1 MSSTVTVSVDLALTG
16 VALGA
21 VASLAG
27 LGVLVTYRTTG
38 VFNLASGGIAMFTA
52 YLVWQAT
59 RVWHWPLAVSAVLA
73 IGVIAPLLGWLAE
86 RLVFRSLRQREASGA
101 ETLVASLGVLVLL
114 IGIAYEIWGLQSH
127 LDAPSIVP
135 SGSVDLPGGA
145 TIDRISL
152 AQLAVAILVV
162 IALTV
167 LTRLTRIGRVVR
179 AVVDSRD
186 LARGNGIRADRVAAS
201 GWMVGSALAGLTGVL
216 LAPASQLDPY
226 SLTLVVL
233 EILAVVVIARL
244 SSPVGVVAAALALG
258 IGQAELQQ
266 VQLTGRMQ
274 SLIGSLHAN
283 LFVVALLLGL
293 LLVPRLAQTRSGSVL
308 AVVGRPPRWRPGA
321 IPAGLLLAS
330 PLIMAAGQRHTA
342 EQVPGLA
349 LVFVSLVLLSGVAGQ
364 ISLGAAG
371 YAGLGAVLAAAFA
384 DPHGGVAGLPRPLAV
399 LLAAVLTA
407 LIGLITGYPAL
418 RRTGLALALTTLA
431 VGTVASRFVFE
442 QPYVS
447 DLSFHR
453 AVTGDRGYYAFEAAC
468 LLAGIGIVHVLTSGP
483 LGRALRAARD
493 NADGARAAGVDVRSL
508 TLLAFAVSAGIAGLG
523 GALLTGAAGAF
534 DAESF
539 DPLHGLLWFTAV
551 IVAGADS
558 IVAAVVAAAAM
569 TTIDAFAGSGA
580 SLFVVGLLATLLG
593 RLPGGVSGSLHRL
606 RELRWA
612 GVREVAGGLRE
623 RLTILPPVSPVRP
636 GAARLSAAGRRL
648 LRPEVR

>member
-1 MSSTVTVSVDLALTG
+1 M
-16 VALGA
+16 
-21 VASLAG
+21 
-27 LGVLVTYRTTG
+27 
-38 VFNLASGGIAMFTA
+38 
-52 YLVWQAT
+52 
-59 RVWHWPLAVSAVLA
+59 
-73 IGVIAPLLGWLAE
+73 
-86 RLVFRSLRQREASGA
+86 
-101 ETLVASLGVLVLL
+101 VASLGVLVLL

-162 IALTV
+162 LALTL
-167 LTRLTRIGRVVR
+167 LTRLTRVGRVVR
-179 AVVDSRD
+179 AVVDNRD
-186 LARGNGIRADRVAAS
+186 LARGNGIRADRVAAG

-244 SSPVGVVAAALALG
+244 SSPIGVVAAALALG

-266 VQLTGRMQ
+266 VQLSGRLQ
-274 SLIGSLHAN
+274 NLIGSLHAN

-293 LLVPRLAQTRSGSVL
+293 LLVPRLAETRSASVL
-308 AVVGRPPRWRPGA
+308 GVVGRPARWRPGA
-321 IPAGLLLAS
+321 LPAGLLLAS
-330 PLIMAAGQRHTA
+330 PFIMAAGQRHTA
-342 EQVPGLA
+342 EEVPGLA

-371 YAGLGAVLAAAFA
+371 YAGLGAVFGAALA
-384 DPHGGVAGLPRPLAV
+384 DSQNGIAGLPRPLAV
-399 LLAAVLTA
+399 LMAALATG

-442 QPYVS
+442 QPYIS
-447 DLSFHR
+447 SLTFHR
-453 AVTGDRGYYAFEAAC
+453 AVTGDRGYYAFEAVC

-483 LGRALRAARD
+483 MGRALRAARD

-523 GALLTGAAGAF
+523 GALLVGAAGAF
-534 DAESF
+534 DSESF

-569 TTIDAFAGSGA
+569 TTIDSFAGSGA
-580 SLFVVGLLATLLG
+580 SLFVVGLLAMLLG

-606 RELRWA
+606 RKLRWA
-612 GVREVAGGLRE
+612 GVREAAGGLRE
-623 RLTILPPVSPVRP
+623 RLTLVPPLPPVRP
-636 GAARLSAAGRRL
+636 GAARLTAAGRRL
-648 LRPEVR
+648 LRPDLR

>member
-1 MSSTVTVSVDLALTG
+1 
-16 VALGA
+16 
-21 VASLAG
+21 
-27 LGVLVTYRTTG
+27 
-38 VFNLASGGIAMFTA
+38 
-52 YLVWQAT
+52 
-59 RVWHWPLAVSAVLA
+59 
-73 IGVIAPLLGWLAE
+73 
-86 RLVFRSLRQREASGA
+86 
-101 ETLVASLGVLVLL
+101 
-114 IGIAYEIWGLQSH
+114 
-127 LDAPSIVP
+127 
-135 SGSVDLPGGA
+135 
-145 TIDRISL
+145 
-152 AQLAVAILVV
+152 
-162 IALTV
+162 
-167 LTRLTRIGRVVR
+167 
-179 AVVDSRD
+179 
-186 LARGNGIRADRVAAS
+186 
-201 GWMVGSALAGLTGVL
+201 MVGSALAGLTGVL

-244 SSPVGVVAAALALG
+244 SSPVGVVLAALALG
-258 IGQAELQQ
+258 VGQAELQQ
-266 VQLTGRMQ
+266 VQLTGRVQ
-274 SLIGSLHAN
+274 SLLGSLHAN

-293 LLVPRLAQTRSGSVL
+293 LLVPRLAETRSASVL
-308 AVVGRPPRWRPGA
+308 GVVGRPPRWRPGA

-330 PLIMAAGQRHTA
+330 PFIMGAGQRHTA

-371 YAGLGAVLAAAFA
+371 YAGLGAVLSAAFA
-384 DPHGGVAGLPRPLAV
+384 DPHGGIAGLPRPLAV
-399 LLAAVLTA
+399 LLAAVLTGF
-407 LIGLITGYPAL
+407 IGLITGYPAL

-442 QPYVS
+442 QPFLS
-447 DLSFHR
+447 DLSFRR

-468 LLAGIGIVHVLTSGP
+468 LLAGIGIVHILTSGP

-523 GALLTGAAGAF
+523 GALLTGSVGAF
-534 DAESF
+534 DAENF

-612 GVREVAGGLRE
+612 GVRQAAGGLPE
-623 RLTILPPVSPVRP
+623 RLAAPPPVPPVRP
-636 GAARLSAAGRRL
+636 GAAQLSAAGRRL
-648 LRPEVR
+648 LRPEWR